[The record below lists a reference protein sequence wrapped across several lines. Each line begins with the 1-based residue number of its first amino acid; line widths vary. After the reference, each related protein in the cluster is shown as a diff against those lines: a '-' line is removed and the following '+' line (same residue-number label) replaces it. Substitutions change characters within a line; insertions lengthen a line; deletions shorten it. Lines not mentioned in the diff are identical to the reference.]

1 MKYACLVVI
10 TMIEDY
16 PMATDPT
23 SRPANRIATPF
34 TGKPR
39 SRWDRPLAIAA
50 AVVFLISSAF
60 PVVGGFVKDRDA
72 WPKWWGVL
80 DVSIAFVLA
89 SLAIA
94 ILALASG
101 RVDKQA
107 EDSSYRAYRVL
118 IHGIFVMMVVFVL
131 FGDQIVWRNCLTG
144 FVWRYWL
151 LLYGLPAWFAV
162 FGTMAAFRGAPER
175 SDAP

>member
-1 MKYACLVVI
+1 
-10 TMIEDY
+10 
-16 PMATDPT
+16 
-23 SRPANRIATPF
+23 
-34 TGKPR
+34 
-39 SRWDRPLAIAA
+39 
-50 AVVFLISSAF
+50 
-60 PVVGGFVKDRDA
+60 VKDRDA

-162 FGTMAAFRGAPER
+162 FGTMAAFRGAHER

>member
-1 MKYACLVVI
+1 
-10 TMIEDY
+10 
-16 PMATDPT
+16 MATDPT
-23 SRPANRIATPF
+23 SGPANRIAPHF

-39 SRWDRPLAIAA
+39 SRWDRPLAVAA

-60 PVVGGFVKDRDA
+60 PVVGAFVKDRDA
-72 WPKWWGVL
+72 WPQWFGTL
-80 DVSIAFVLA
+80 DVGIAFVLA

-94 ILALASG
+94 TLALASG

-151 LLYGLPAWFAV
+151 LLYSLPAWFCMLA
-162 FGTMAAFRGAPER
+162 R
-175 SDAP
+175 